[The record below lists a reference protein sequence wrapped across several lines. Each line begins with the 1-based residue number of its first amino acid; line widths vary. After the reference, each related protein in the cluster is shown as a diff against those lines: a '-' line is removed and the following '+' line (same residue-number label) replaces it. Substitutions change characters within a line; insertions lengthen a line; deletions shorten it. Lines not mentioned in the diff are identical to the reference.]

1 MLITV
6 GSVYIETQEV
16 KSKEILSDLLECI
29 KGVQN
34 PLKGLFLR
42 YYFLMM
48 CKDKLPDVG
57 NQYEGEGSYHYNKGG
72 DLNDSINCI
81 LNNLTEMNNL
91 WIRLQSNKEKSKREK
106 ERVELKIT
114 VGDNISRL
122 SKLQGVNKEIY

>member
-1 MLITV
+1 LLITV

-57 NQYEGEGSYHYNKGG
+57 NQYEGEG
-72 DLNDSINCI
+72 
-81 LNNLTEMNNL
+81 
-91 WIRLQSNKEKSKREK
+91 
-106 ERVELKIT
+106 
-114 VGDNISRL
+114 
-122 SKLQGVNKEIY
+122 

>member
-1 MLITV
+1 LLITV

-57 NQYEGEGSYHYNKGG
+57 NQYEGEGG

>member
-1 MLITV
+1 MQIFDELRSLEQYFKEEFQRGRKMMDLYESVQHAQAIIPRLYLMVTV
-6 GSVYIETQEV
+6 GSVYIESHEA

-42 YYFLMM
+42 YYFLML

-57 NQYEGEGSYHYNKGG
+57 NQYEGEGG

-81 LNNLTEMNNL
+81 LKNLTEMNNL
-91 WIRLQSNKEKSKREK
+91 WVRM
-106 ERVELKIT
+106 
-114 VGDNISRL
+114 
-122 SKLQGVNKEIY
+122 